1 MNILGKENMDDL
13 RAPKLAIKDLLKPY
27 LKNWYWFVIIPL
39 VSLIIAFVY
48 LRYSVPFY
56 DATATIMVVN
66 ENNLSP
72 DAALLAG
79 LSGNSTNNTKVEGEI
94 QILKSRAL
102 MQKVVEELDLNVQ
115 IFTRGRITD
124 AELYKDPPIKLNFLT
139 TDSIINNY
147 SDTFYIQITSNTA
160 LQYSVE
166 EGTPKTYLF
175 GENIKTKVGGLIVV
189 PNGDQ
194 FDAFIGKTL
203 EIVITPLSK
212 VREKYKN
219 SIGVSPISKGSNI
232 LGIYLRDPVQEKAK
246 DIVNTLVEVYNENS
260 VGEKNQVAK
269 ATAAFI
275 DERIGLI
282 SADLSEVD
290 MTKER
295 FKVGNR
301 LTDIQSEA
309 GIFLETG
316 ALNEQQLIEVGTQ

>member
-1 MNILGKENMDDL
+1 
-13 RAPKLAIKDLLKPY
+13 
-27 LKNWYWFVIIPL
+27 
-39 VSLIIAFVY
+39 
-48 LRYSVPFY
+48 
-56 DATATIMVVN
+56 
-66 ENNLSP
+66 
-72 DAALLAG
+72 
-79 LSGNSTNNTKVEGEI
+79 
-94 QILKSRAL
+94 
-102 MQKVVEELDLNVQ
+102 
-115 IFTRGRITD
+115 
-124 AELYKDPPIKLNFLT
+124 
-139 TDSIINNY
+139 
-147 SDTFYIQITSNTA
+147 
-160 LQYSVE
+160 
-166 EGTPKTYLF
+166 LF

-269 ATAAFI
+269 ATAAVI

-316 ALNEQQLIEVGTQ
+316 ALNEQQLIEVGTLLNTVNYMSAYVQDKNSFELLLSNVGLSDQNVTAVTSKYDAPVRERQRLLKASGENNPVVVQLDQQLNGLKATMVQNLSNLENTLSIQSRNLHARERLINGRISSVPGQERQNRDIQRQQDIKETIYLYLLQ